1 MLGLTISDA
10 NWFPSLFHKTLVG
23 GYLNLYIYIYYIRM
37 CVCDIASTHVKYN
50 GEYLS
55 TLQTVIS
62 ILKELPGQPR
72 KTQSASDVAAQ
83 SRTDTGR

>member
-1 MLGLTISDA
+1 
-10 NWFPSLFHKTLVG
+10 
-23 GYLNLYIYIYYIRM
+23 M

-83 SRTDTGR
+83 SRADAGR